1 MRAGPEHLPP
11 RAQRAVEHVIVAD
24 GGRRNM
30 HRAREFFL
38 SWPLLVSTWAAAVSA
53 APLPSLFAAVV
64 PDADPQRSAQ
74 LAMREVLVRL
84 VGSRQAADDPALAGV
99 IGDAK
104 RYVQLERNTTRG
116 ATQVIFDG
124 PALRAAVAAAGRS
137 VWDPDRPL
145 VWAVLPAL
153 GGAATDDLR
162 AQLNAAAQVRGLPIA
177 LVSADSPGAVSPNS
191 ANAGSAAV
199 LAQSSPSDPQ
209 VLQWTLVAPIAE
221 GHWVGGAVAAIDG
234 ATDELVHAAR
244 ELDGAPLTEFD
255 CRIAGVLDLPGFA
268 AVLGSVSTAPGVSEV
283 TVRAVDADQLTL
295 HLKARGGAAGLA
307 RALSGD
313 RLRPTGASGDGAL
326 QYCYQAGL

>member
-1 MRAGPEHLPP
+1 
-11 RAQRAVEHVIVAD
+11 
-24 GGRRNM
+24 M

-145 VWAVLPAL
+145 VWVVLPAL

-199 LAQSSPSDPQ
+199 LAAVLAAARRAGAGAALLAQSSPSDPQ

-255 CRIAGVLDLPGFA
+255 CRIAGVLDLPGFT

-326 QYCYQAGL
+326 QYRYQAGL

>member
-1 MRAGPEHLPP
+1 
-11 RAQRAVEHVIVAD
+11 
-24 GGRRNM
+24 M

-145 VWAVLPAL
+145 VWVVLPAL

-199 LAQSSPSDPQ
+199 LAA
-209 VLQWTLVAPIAE
+209 VLA
-221 GHWVGGAVAAIDG
+221 
-234 ATDELVHAAR
+234 AAR
-244 ELDGAPLTEFD
+244 RRP
-255 CRIAGVLDLPGFA
+255 CWRNPRLPIPKYCNGRWWRRSRR
-268 AVLGSVSTAPGVSEV
+268 VIGSV
-283 TVRAVDADQLTL
+283 
-295 HLKARGGAAGLA
+295 ARWLQSMGPPMSWYTPPANSMA
-307 RALSGD
+307 R
-313 RLRPTGASGDGAL
+313 R
-326 QYCYQAGL
+326 